1 MTFKSLSLFL
11 LTVSFAGAASA
22 TNEVV
27 VSCRD
32 YNISLTD
39 FGDIAVEP
47 AQKAESPT
55 VIAIH
60 HENQLLKNDGDG
72 LHIVGSKKRMG
83 MITAKQSLEVNY
95 KTGRGIFTDYTVM
108 QGPANGKKILL
119 ESCRR

>member
-1 MTFKSLSLFL
+1 MTLKTLSLFI
-11 LTVSFAGAASA
+11 VMMSFAGAASA
-22 TNEVV
+22 ANEIV

-32 YNISLTD
+32 YNIALTD
-39 FGDIAVEP
+39 FGDIAVES
-47 AQKAESPT
+47 AQKNESAT

-119 ESCRR
+119 ESCHR